1 MAEPAVATGTS
12 RDLTR
17 LAAWF
22 AIAGFVA
29 SMMLGLLLPVYTD
42 EVGWRMQLRAGLDGG
57 IDRMI
62 NDICGPNTFAA
73 PPWFMMPF
81 RHVAAFLNSTFP
93 DPLYVRSVGT
103 ACALL
108 WAFLMHKL
116 IAQRSAD
123 HQQRNILTAWL
134 FALLGMGLLPIMLTM
149 SRPDQLILLTV
160 TAALICG
167 TIAARSDAI
176 RPHRNLWPLL
186 ILLLGI
192 AAISSHLKGIVVAPL
207 ILACILLA
215 GKGKDWRF
223 RLAPAAL
230 FAGLTVQALGYWI
243 SRFRCPGDPL
253 LAAGLAN
260 ENIAAALT
268 GGGGFASVLAFGLPG
283 ANPNN
288 YIEIVELRP
297 KVLSNWLPQ
306 GLISEAEAIIRY
318 VPMNLAWNALMLI
331 SAICLFHALRQRW
344 RERRLDLAVAVPLI
358 AAGLVLVWGFSQRFK
373 NDYEIMFVMPLIA
386 LFGLFSLTAIG
397 WTDERKRQMRTAAIL
412 LVAISLAGQIDI
424 ARRLLPPLFKAAQ
437 HPGYIDGQKVSV
449 AAFNY
454 SAIRGPIRQTAR
466 MCGIG
471 TRGPAQRPLVD
482 DVTAFAFT
490 DSWRPMHYLGVIGM
504 WRGSIRDPIAHL
516 RSRGSEGLIM
526 GCHLLPPELQAIAIR
541 NGSFCCIST
550 R

>member
-1 MAEPAVATGTS
+1 MPEPAAAASSS

-73 PPWFMMPF
+73 PPWFMLPF
-81 RHVAAFLNSTFP
+81 RHATALLNSTFP
-93 DPLYVRSVGT
+93 DPLYVRSAGT

-108 WAFLMHKL
+108 WAFLMHRL
-116 IAQRSAD
+116 IVQRSAD
-123 HQQRNILTAWL
+123 RQQRNILTALL

-149 SRPDQLILLTV
+149 SRPEQVILLAI
-160 TAALICG
+160 TAGLMCA
-167 TIAARSDAI
+167 TIAARGDAM
-176 RPHRNLWPLL
+176 RPHRNLWPVL
-186 ILLLGI
+186 ILVLGI

-230 FAGLTVQALGYWI
+230 FAGLTAQALGYWI
-243 SRFRCPGDPL
+243 SRFRCPADPV
-253 LAAGLAN
+253 LAAQLAN

-268 GGGGFASVLAFGLPG
+268 RGGGFASLLAFGLPG

-288 YIEIVELRP
+288 YIALVELRP
-297 KVLSNWLPQ
+297 RVMSDWLPQ
-306 GLISEAEAIIRY
+306 GLISESAAMIRY

-358 AAGLVLVWGFSQRFK
+358 IAGLVLVWGFSQRVK

-386 LFGLFSLTAIG
+386 IFGLFSLTAIS
-397 WTDERKRQMRTAAIL
+397 WTAERKRQMRAAALL

-424 ARRLLPPLFKAAQ
+424 ARRLLPPLFQTAQ
-437 HPGYIDGQKVSV
+437 QPGDIDGQKGSV
-449 AAFNY
+449 AAFGY

-490 DSWRPMHYLGVIGM
+490 DSWRPMHYLGVIGQ
-504 WRGSIRDPIAHL
+504 WRGSIRD
-516 RSRGSEGLIM
+516 R
-526 GCHLLPPELQAIAIR
+526 
-541 NGSFCCIST
+541 
-550 R
+550 